1 MAALSGYNP
10 GMSLLPA
17 GSGTIQA
24 MSGGSMGPPPG
35 FDPARTLIPAS
46 GGEIAP
52 YKGGFFE
59 EPISIG
65 GAPDPGASD
74 PAAPP
79 VPDTTDNRATALAAA
94 VEEYKKPTSPPI
106 TAPILSLIHI

>member
-65 GAPDPGASD
+65 GAPNPDTD
-74 PAAPP
+74 PAPATAPAP
-79 VPDTTDNRATALAAA
+79 SDTTGNRAVAIAAA
-94 VEEYKKPTSPPI
+94 VKESNNATGA
-106 TAPILSLIHI
+106 APILSLIHI